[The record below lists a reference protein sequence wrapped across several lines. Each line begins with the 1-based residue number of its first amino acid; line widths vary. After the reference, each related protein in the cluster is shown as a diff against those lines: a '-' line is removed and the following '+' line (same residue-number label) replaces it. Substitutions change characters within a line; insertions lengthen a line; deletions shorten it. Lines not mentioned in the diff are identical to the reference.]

1 MAKKQKKQTK
11 KKTTNKRATTEK
23 PAKTEGTKP
32 PAEKKQTEKKKP
44 TIVKSKLLR
53 VLRLQLTEKEGRQLK
68 AEHLGA
74 QKAITD
80 INSEFREVQ
89 KGFEKR
95 MSEQRARITKVSG
108 SIKSGYQDREV
119 ECEEIFDYELRTVSV
134 VRLDAG
140 TTISN
145 RSMTATEQERRSE

>member
-1 MAKKQKKQTK
+1 MVAKPKKQAKKKVTNKKQTK
-11 KKTTNKRATTEK
+11 
-23 PAKTEGTKP
+23 P
-32 PAEKKQTEKKKP
+32 PAAKDQTEKKRP
-44 TIVKSKLLR
+44 TVVKSKLVR
-53 VLRLQLTEKEGRQLK
+53 VLRLQLTEKEGRKLK
-68 AEHLGA
+68 TEHLAA

-95 MSEQRARITKVSG
+95 LSEQRARITKVSG
-108 SIKSGYQDREV
+108 PIKSGYQDREV

-134 VRLDAG
+134 VRLDTG
-140 TTISN
+140 GTISN